1 MTIKTA
7 ISQVKSDNKA
17 FSDDNMLTNRFVW
30 SKIQSKTLFF
40 LKQRNDK
47 FNLNNN
53 NFLYSVLDCVEME
66 MVSSINCCKEI
77 PSCDILRSV
86 EKLPKI
92 AESNLA
98 SIIKGIYNLDNSERI
113 DFISI
118 NDVIRLSNS
127 KYKPKGIKAF
137 IKDEYLFIPF
147 RKTPKAV
154 AIEAYF
160 ENPLEVY
167 QRNKCNKELDS
178 CISYLDMEWK
188 CPSDLQSII
197 IQEVN
202 KDLSYFFNR
211 MIPDENTDKNELIK

>member
-1 MTIKTA
+1 MTIKAA

-17 FSDDNMLTNRFVW
+17 FSDDSMLTNRFVW

-40 LKQRNDK
+40 LKQRNDR

-66 MVSSINCCKEI
+66 MVNSINCCKEI
-77 PSCDILRSV
+77 PACEILRSV

-92 AESNLA
+92 AESNLT

-113 DFISI
+113 DFVSI

-137 IKDEYLFIPF
+137 IKDEYLFNRTVRINT
-147 RKTPKAV
+147 RDGEVV
-154 AIEAYF
+154 AKIVSRVGDHILTSTNKKILLSDIISIS
-160 ENPLEVY
+160 EN
-167 QRNKCNKELDS
+167 
-178 CISYLDMEWK
+178 
-188 CPSDLQSII
+188 
-197 IQEVN
+197 
-202 KDLSYFFNR
+202 
-211 MIPDENTDKNELIK
+211 

>member
-1 MTIKTA
+1 MTIKSA
-7 ISQVKSDNKA
+7 ISIIKSDNKA
-17 FSDDNMLTNRFVW
+17 FSDDSMLTNRFIW

-53 NFLYSVLDCVEME
+53 NFLYSVLDCVDME
-66 MVSSINCCKEI
+66 MVNSINCCKEI
-77 PSCDILRSV
+77 PACEILRSV

-113 DFISI
+113 DFVSI
-118 NDVIRLSNS
+118 NDVIRLTNS

-147 RKTPKAV
+147 RKNPKAV

-160 ENPLEVY
+160 ENPLDVY
-167 QRNKCNKELDS
+167 QRNKCKEQDS
-178 CISYLDMEWK
+178 CISYYDLEWK
-188 CPSDLQSII
+188 CPSDLQSVV

-202 KDLSYFFNR
+202 KELSYFFSR
-211 MIPDENTDKNELIK
+211 VIPDENTDKNESSK

>member
-1 MTIKTA
+1 MTIKSA

-17 FSDDNMLTNRFVW
+17 FSDDSMLTNRFIW

-40 LKQRNDK
+40 LKQKNDK

-53 NFLYSVLDCVEME
+53 NFLYSILDCVDME
-66 MVSSINCCKEI
+66 LVNSIDCCKEI
-77 PSCDILRSV
+77 PSCEILRSV

-92 AESNLA
+92 AESNLSA
-98 SIIKGIYNLDNSERI
+98 IIKGIYNLDGSERI
-113 DFISI
+113 DFVTI

-147 RKTPKAV
+147 RKNPKAV

-167 QRNKCNKELDS
+167 QRNRCKEQDS
-178 CISYLDMEWK
+178 CISYSDLEWR
-188 CPSDLQSII
+188 CPSDLQSVV

-202 KDLSYFFNR
+202 KELAYFFNR
-211 MIPDENTDKNELIK
+211 IVADENTDKNEQSK

>member
-1 MTIKTA
+1 MTIKSA
-7 ISQVKSDNKA
+7 ISIIKSDNKA
-17 FSDDNMLTNRFVW
+17 FSDDSMLTNRSIW

-53 NFLYSVLDCVEME
+53 NFLYSVLDCVDME
-66 MVSSINCCKEI
+66 MVNSINCCKEI
-77 PSCDILRSV
+77 PACEILRSV

-113 DFISI
+113 DFVSI
-118 NDVIRLSNS
+118 NDVIRLTNS

-147 RKTPKAV
+147 RKNPKAV

-160 ENPLEVY
+160 ENPLDVY
-167 QRNKCNKELDS
+167 QRNKCKEQDS
-178 CISYLDMEWK
+178 CISYYDLEWK
-188 CPSDLQSII
+188 CPSDLQSVV

-202 KDLSYFFNR
+202 KELSYFFSR
-211 MIPDENTDKNELIK
+211 VIPDENTDKDDQSK

>member
-1 MTIKTA
+1 MTIKSA
-7 ISQVKSDNKA
+7 ISIIKSDNKA
-17 FSDDNMLTNRFVW
+17 FSDDSMLTNRFIW
-30 SKIQSKTLFF
+30 AKIQSKTLFF

-53 NFLYSVLDCVEME
+53 NFLYSVLDCVNME
-66 MVSSINCCKEI
+66 MVNSINCCKEI
-77 PSCDILRSV
+77 PACEILRSV

-113 DFISI
+113 DFVSI
-118 NDVIRLSNS
+118 NDVIRLTNS

-147 RKTPKAV
+147 RKNPKAV

-167 QRNKCNKELDS
+167 QRNKCKEQDS
-178 CISYLDMEWK
+178 CISYYDLEWK
-188 CPSDLQSII
+188 CPSDLQSVV

-202 KDLSYFFNR
+202 KELAYFFNR
-211 MIPDENTDKNELIK
+211 TIADENTDKNDQSK

>member
-1 MTIKTA
+1 
-7 ISQVKSDNKA
+7 
-17 FSDDNMLTNRFVW
+17 
-30 SKIQSKTLFF
+30 
-40 LKQRNDK
+40 
-47 FNLNNN
+47 
-53 NFLYSVLDCVEME
+53 ME
-66 MVSSINCCKEI
+66 MVSSINCGKEI

-113 DFISI
+113 DFVSI
-118 NDVIRLSNS
+118 NDVIRLTNS

-147 RKTPKAV
+147 RKNPKAV

-167 QRNKCNKELDS
+167 QRNKCKEQDS
-178 CISYLDMEWK
+178 CISYYDSEWK
-188 CPSDLQSII
+188 CPSDLQSVV

-202 KDLSYFFNR
+202 KELSYFFSR
-211 MIPDENTDKNELIK
+211 VIPDENTDKNDQSK

>member
-1 MTIKTA
+1 MTIKSA
-7 ISQVKSDNKA
+7 ISVIKSDNKA
-17 FSDDNMLTNRFVW
+17 FSDDSMLTNRFIW

-47 FNLNNN
+47 LNLNNN
-53 NFLYSVLDCVEME
+53 NFLYSVLDCVDME
-66 MVSSINCCKEI
+66 MVNSINCCKEI
-77 PSCDILRSV
+77 PACEILRSV

-113 DFISI
+113 DFVSI
-118 NDVIRLSNS
+118 NDVIRLTNS

-147 RKTPKAV
+147 RKNPKAV

-167 QRNKCNKELDS
+167 QRNKCKEQDS
-178 CISYLDMEWK
+178 CISYYDLEWK
-188 CPSDLQSII
+188 CPSDLQSVV

-202 KDLSYFFNR
+202 KELAYFFNR
-211 MIPDENTDKNELIK
+211 TIADENTDKNDQSK

>member
-1 MTIKTA
+1 MNIRSA
-7 ISQVKSDNKA
+7 ISIIKSDNKA
-17 FSDDNMLTNRFVW
+17 FSDDSMLTDRFIW

-40 LKQRNDK
+40 LKQRNDR

-53 NFLYSVLDCVEME
+53 NFLYSILDCVEME

-77 PSCDILRSV
+77 PACEILRSV
-86 EKLPKI
+86 EKVPKI
-92 AESNLA
+92 AESNLS
-98 SIIKGIYNLDNSERI
+98 SIIKGIYNLDGSERI
-113 DFISI
+113 DFVSI

-147 RKTPKAV
+147 RKNPKAV

-167 QRNKCNKELDS
+167 QKNKCKEQDS
-178 CISYLDMEWK
+178 CISYPDLEWK
-188 CPSDLQSII
+188 CPSDLQSVI

-202 KDLSYFFNR
+202 KELSYFFNR
-211 MIPDENTDKNELIK
+211 IIADENTDKNESIK

>member
-1 MTIKTA
+1 MTIKSA
-7 ISQVKSDNKA
+7 ISIIKSDNKA
-17 FSDDNMLTNRFVW
+17 FSDDSMLTNRFIW

-53 NFLYSVLDCVEME
+53 NFLYSVLDCVDME
-66 MVSSINCCKEI
+66 MVNSINCCKEI
-77 PSCDILRSV
+77 PACEILRSV

-113 DFISI
+113 DFVSI
-118 NDVIRLSNS
+118 NDVIRLTNS

-147 RKTPKAV
+147 RKNPKAV

-160 ENPLEVY
+160 ENPLDVH
-167 QRNKCNKELDS
+167 QRNKCKEQDS
-178 CISYLDMEWK
+178 CISYYDLEWK
-188 CPSDLQSII
+188 CPSDLQSVV

-202 KDLSYFFNR
+202 KELSYFFSR
-211 MIPDENTDKNELIK
+211 VIPDENTDKNESIK

>member
-1 MTIKTA
+1 MTIKSA
-7 ISQVKSDNKA
+7 ISVIKSDNKA
-17 FSDDNMLTNRFVW
+17 FSDDSMLTNRFIW

-53 NFLYSVLDCVEME
+53 NFLYSVLDCVDME
-66 MVSSINCCKEI
+66 LVNSVNCCKEI
-77 PSCDILRSV
+77 PACEILRSV

-98 SIIKGIYNLDNSERI
+98 AIIKGIYTLDNSERI
-113 DFISI
+113 DFVTV
-118 NDVIRLSNS
+118 NDVIRLTNS

-147 RKTPKAV
+147 RKNPKAV

-167 QRNKCNKELDS
+167 QRNKCKEQDNCL
-178 CISYLDMEWK
+178 SYLDLEWK
-188 CPSDLQSII
+188 CPSDLQSVI

-202 KDLSYFFNR
+202 KELSYFFNR
-211 MIPDENTDKNELIK
+211 MVSDENTDKNELIK

>member
-1 MTIKTA
+1 MNIKSA

-17 FSDDNMLTNRFVW
+17 FSDDSMLTNRFIW

-40 LKQRNDK
+40 LKQKNDR

-53 NFLYSVLDCVEME
+53 NFLYSILDCVDME
-66 MVSSINCCKEI
+66 LVNSINCCKEI
-77 PSCDILRSV
+77 PACEILRSV

-113 DFISI
+113 DFVSI
-118 NDVIRLSNS
+118 NDVIRLTNS

-147 RKTPKAV
+147 RKNPKAV

-167 QRNKCNKELDS
+167 QRNKCKEQDS
-178 CISYLDMEWK
+178 CMSYLDLEWK
-188 CPSDLQSII
+188 CPSDLQSVV

-202 KDLSYFFNR
+202 KELSYFFNR
-211 MIPDENTDKNELIK
+211 IIADENTDKNEQSK

>member
-1 MTIKTA
+1 MTIKSA
-7 ISQVKSDNKA
+7 ISVIKSDNKA
-17 FSDDNMLTNRFVW
+17 FSDDSMLTNRFIW

-47 FNLNNN
+47 LNLNNN
-53 NFLYSVLDCVEME
+53 NFLYSVLDCVDME
-66 MVSSINCCKEI
+66 MVNSINCCKEI
-77 PSCDILRSV
+77 PACEILRSV

-113 DFISI
+113 DFVSI
-118 NDVIRLSNS
+118 NDVIRLTNS

-147 RKTPKAV
+147 RKNPKAV

-167 QRNKCNKELDS
+167 QRNKCKEQDS
-178 CISYLDMEWK
+178 CISYYDLEWK
-188 CPSDLQSII
+188 CPSDLQSVV

-202 KDLSYFFNR
+202 KELSYFFSR
-211 MIPDENTDKNELIK
+211 VIPDENTDKNDQSK

>member
-1 MTIKTA
+1 MTIKSA
-7 ISQVKSDNKA
+7 ISIIKSDNKA
-17 FSDDNMLTNRFVW
+17 FSDDSMLTNRFIW

-53 NFLYSVLDCVEME
+53 NFLYSVLDCVDME
-66 MVSSINCCKEI
+66 MVNSINCCKEI
-77 PSCDILRSV
+77 PACEILRSV

-113 DFISI
+113 DFVSI
-118 NDVIRLSNS
+118 NDVIRLTNS

-147 RKTPKAV
+147 RKNPKAV

-167 QRNKCNKELDS
+167 QRNKCKEQDS
-178 CISYLDMEWK
+178 CISYYDLEWK
-188 CPSDLQSII
+188 CPSDLQSVI

-202 KDLSYFFNR
+202 KELAYFFNR
-211 MIPDENTDKNELIK
+211 IVADENTDKNESSK

>member
-1 MTIKTA
+1 MTIKSA
-7 ISQVKSDNKA
+7 ISIIKSDNKA
-17 FSDDNMLTNRFVW
+17 FSDDSMLTNRFIW

-53 NFLYSVLDCVEME
+53 NFLYSVLDCVDME
-66 MVSSINCCKEI
+66 MVNSINCCKEI
-77 PSCDILRSV
+77 PACEILRSV

-113 DFISI
+113 DFVSI
-118 NDVIRLSNS
+118 NDVIRLTNS

-147 RKTPKAV
+147 RKNPKAV

-167 QRNKCNKELDS
+167 QRNKCKEQDS
-178 CISYLDMEWK
+178 CISYYDLEWK
-188 CPSDLQSII
+188 CPSDLQSVV

-202 KDLSYFFNR
+202 KELSYFFSR
-211 MIPDENTDKNELIK
+211 VIPDENTDKNESSK

>member
-1 MTIKTA
+1 MNIRSA
-7 ISQVKSDNKA
+7 ISIIKSDNKA
-17 FSDDNMLTNRFVW
+17 FSDDSMLTDRFIW

-40 LKQRNDK
+40 LKQRNDR

-53 NFLYSVLDCVEME
+53 NFLYTVLDCVEME
-66 MVSSINCCKEI
+66 LVNSINCCKEI
-77 PSCDILRSV
+77 PACQILRSK
-86 EKLPKI
+86 ERLPKI
-92 AESNLA
+92 AESNL
-98 SIIKGIYNLDNSERI
+98 SSVIKGIYNLDNSEKI

-137 IKDEYLFIPF
+137 IKDGYLFIPF
-147 RKTPKAV
+147 RKNPKAV

-167 QRNKCNKELDS
+167 QINKCKEQDS
-178 CISYLDMEWK
+178 CISYPDLEWK
-188 CPSDLQSII
+188 CPSDLQSVI

-202 KDLSYFFNR
+202 KELSYFFNR
-211 MIPDENTDKNELIK
+211 IIPDENTDKNDQSK

>member
-1 MTIKTA
+1 MNIRSA
-7 ISQVKSDNKA
+7 ISIIKSDNKA
-17 FSDDNMLTNRFVW
+17 FSDDSMLTDRFIW

-40 LKQRNDK
+40 LKQRNDR

-53 NFLYSVLDCVEME
+53 NFLYSILDCVEME

-77 PSCDILRSV
+77 PACEILRSV

-92 AESNLA
+92 AESNLS
-98 SIIKGIYNLDNSERI
+98 SIIKGIYNLDGSERI
-113 DFISI
+113 DFVSI

-147 RKTPKAV
+147 RKNPKAV

-167 QRNKCNKELDS
+167 QKNKCKEQDS
-178 CISYLDMEWK
+178 CISYPDLEWK
-188 CPSDLQSII
+188 CSSDLQSVI

-202 KDLSYFFNR
+202 KELSYFFNR
-211 MIPDENTDKNELIK
+211 IIPDENTDKNDQSK

>member
-1 MTIKTA
+1 MNIKSA
-7 ISQVKSDNKA
+7 ISLVKSDNKV
-17 FSDDNMLTNRFVW
+17 FSDDNMLTNRFIW
-30 SKIQSKTLFF
+30 SKIQSKTLFL

-66 MVSSINCCKEI
+66 LVDSIDCCKEI
-77 PSCDILRSV
+77 PSCKILRSV

-92 AESNLA
+92 AESNLS

-137 IKDEYLFIPF
+137 IKNEYLFIPF
-147 RKTPKAV
+147 RTTPKAI
-154 AIEAYF
+154 AMEAYF

-167 QRNKCNKELDS
+167 QKNKCHKTADNCL
-178 CISYLDMEWK
+178 SYLDMEWK
-188 CPSDLQSII
+188 CPSDLQTVV

-202 KDLSYFFNR
+202 KELSVFYHR
-211 MIPDENTDKNELIK
+211 LIPDENTDKNEQSK

>member
-1 MTIKTA
+1 MTIKSA
-7 ISQVKSDNKA
+7 ISIIKSDNKA
-17 FSDDNMLTNRFVW
+17 FSDDSMLTNRFIW

-53 NFLYSVLDCVEME
+53 NFLYSVLDCVDME
-66 MVSSINCCKEI
+66 MVNSINCCKEI
-77 PSCDILRSV
+77 PACEILRSV

-113 DFISI
+113 DFVSI
-118 NDVIRLSNS
+118 NDVIRLTNS

-147 RKTPKAV
+147 RKNPKAV

-167 QRNKCNKELDS
+167 QRNKCHKNQDNCL
-178 CISYLDMEWK
+178 SYLDMEWK
-188 CPSDLQSII
+188 CPSDLQSVI

-202 KDLSYFFNR
+202 KELSYFFNR
-211 MIPDENTDKNELIK
+211 MIPDENTDKNDQSK